1 MTREQ
6 KVAVDIYTYIYRTF
20 FGNSKEEVEYRMRY
34 GSNGAAT
41 KVLEYIN
48 KTYIIN
54 EEEVIINE

>member
-48 KTYIIN
+48 ERYIN
-54 EEEVIINE
+54 REEE